1 MAKPTFQG
9 KFVYYEN
16 INGKSKKVEK
26 TFTDQKKFNDF
37 TKKYPM
43 PRFELPKF
51 DLDFGMVDNMKSLF
65 SDFVDMHFPKL
76 FGIPQKL
83 LPKSTLSLPKKAKK
97 KPISKLSA
105 KTISK
110 KKK

>member
-26 TFTDQKKFNDF
+26 TFTDEKKFSDF

-51 DLDFGMVDNMKSLF
+51 DLDFGMIDNVKSLF

-76 FGIPQKL
+76 F
-83 LPKSTLSLPKKAKK
+83 
-97 KPISKLSA
+97 
-105 KTISK
+105 
-110 KKK
+110 